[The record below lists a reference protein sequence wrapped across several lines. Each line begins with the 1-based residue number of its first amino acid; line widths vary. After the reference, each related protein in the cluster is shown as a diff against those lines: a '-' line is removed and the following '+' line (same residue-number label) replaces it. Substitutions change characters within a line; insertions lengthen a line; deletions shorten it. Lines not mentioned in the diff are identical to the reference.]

1 MIHQGPSSRQPAP
14 GRSIQGNT
22 PSAALQQAAVPA
34 QLQTPAEKD
43 MPPVQWKF
51 QSAGQP
57 GPFILQ
63 QQPQVTKPIPE
74 KFTLQATGEIPV
86 QRKLIDKDFP
96 ELTKKGLYGKNQ
108 QIDVHELPQKKII
121 YPLNLYETSIAP
133 ASSYEE
139 LARMEA
145 EKIAEI
151 GEKASSEAITPV
163 AKPTDNNPEYSQ
175 QEENPLAITGR
186 GASGRS
192 QRGGRDGQRGAKK
205 TKKRGAKKENISS
218 ADDGP
223 APQIVVGYK
232 TSDPEHYWPFALRIK
247 GSWEEENEEE
257 KELNEDDGT
266 GIRNIEVT
274 FSTSGYG
281 YTQKVE
287 DGRHSFIAKPEEEEE
302 GVNGF
307 SMKHKYDESVNL
319 SARAK
324 ALENSA
330 DADAT
335 SKVISEGAR
344 WISVRNK
351 AEEGNLKDNTRFYP
365 DGYYPDNFAPPSVTF
380 KTLWNSWNAVFE
392 KAWNISE
399 EALIKKL
406 ESRELTEDVQPKY
419 SDLKANASNYKIPRA
434 TAAEKTDIDQFLNGP
449 LKDTWEKA
457 IFAIRVNVSRDVQD
471 DQDGHTKLD
480 HYGRFV
486 TIYKEILEQDDEQG
500 LDDEQDVDDEQ
511 TEERFNKGN
520 FFYTLT
526 HELALHAIP
535 NQGKNLDVHGMFDGS
550 SHNAIAIAVKDH
562 NAIIEPTDSYFKNT
576 IEPAAKSLA
585 ANEVAIEGKNKNF
598 PTCDDFLSEFLVDV
612 STVTSAIRGNFIL
625 EKLGVENAIP
635 NPNEQYETPENV
647 AALKGL
653 LTKALL
659 TIGQVRTLCDELEV
673 NTETT
678 ANMIDVLT
686 EALTPMT
693 LLEDDADDQTVLVA
707 IMEEAQE
714 ENGENDSV
722 KDDATDSGNDTGTDD
737 DDEEETPTGA
747 YSNPFAALQND
758 DDDGSD

>member
-1 MIHQGPSSRQPAP
+1 M
-14 GRSIQGNT
+14 
-22 PSAALQQAAVPA
+22 
-34 QLQTPAEKD
+34 
-43 MPPVQWKF
+43 
-51 QSAGQP
+51 
-57 GPFILQ
+57 
-63 QQPQVTKPIPE
+63 
-74 KFTLQATGEIPV
+74 
-86 QRKLIDKDFP
+86 QRKLIDEDFP

-108 QIDVHELPQKKII
+108 QIDVHELPQKKIN

-139 LARMEA
+139 LARIEA

-151 GEKASSEAITPV
+151 GEKASSEAITPI

-175 QEENPLAITGR
+175 LEENPLAITGR

-218 ADDGP
+218 ADEGP

-232 TSDPEHYWPFALRIK
+232 TADPDDYWPFALRIK
-247 GSWEEENEEE
+247 GRWEEENEEEKE

-274 FSTSGYG
+274 FSDSGYG

-287 DGRHSFIAKPEEEEE
+287 DGSRSFIAKPEEEEE

-399 EALIKKL
+399 EELIKKL
-406 ESRELTEDVQPKY
+406 ESRELTEEVQPKY
-419 SDLKANASNYKIPRA
+419 SELKANASNYKIPRA

-449 LKDTWEKA
+449 LKDTWAKA
-457 IFAIRVNVSRDVQD
+457 VHAIRVNVSHDVQD
-471 DQDGHTKLD
+471 DQEGHTKLD

-486 TIYKEILEQDDEQG
+486 TIYKELLKQDDKLELDDKQD
-500 LDDEQDVDDEQ
+500 LDDEQDIDEKQDVEDEQ
-511 TEERFNKGN
+511 TEEPFNKGN

-562 NAIIEPTDSYFKNT
+562 NAIIEPTGSYFKNT
-576 IEPAAKSLA
+576 IEPAARSLA

-598 PTCDDFLSEFLVDV
+598 PTCDDFLWEFLADV
-612 STVTSAIRGNFIL
+612 STVTSAVRGNFIL
-625 EKLGVENAIP
+625 KKLGEENAIP
-635 NPNEQYETPENV
+635 EPNEEYETPDNV

-653 LTKALL
+653 LTNALL
-659 TIGQVRTLCDELEV
+659 TIGEVSTLCDELEV
-673 NTETT
+673 NTETS
-678 ANMIDVLT
+678 AALINDLT

-693 LLEDDADDQTVLVA
+693 QLEDDADDQTVLAA
-707 IMEEAQE
+707 IMEESQE

-722 KDDATDSGNDTGTDD
+722 KDDATASGNDTGTDD
-737 DDEEETPTGA
+737 DDEEEMPTGA
-747 YSNPFAALQND
+747 FSNPFAALQND
-758 DDDGSD
+758 EDDGSD